1 MMMVGIQVHGQYVPI
16 ACAVSN
22 KEVNEVFEFVFQ
34 VIKIMITMLWFCTK
48 IKLYVSVDCWSCC
61 IATLSAY
68 GWRGSSQSHSGGK
81 GCGRTSNYWCAM
93 FMSGEKLFFCTK
105 LIYAFLCRRAVRRKF
120 APIDAYDN
128 PVFQSLLKDLHTLHL
143 YAVDLEAFC
152 LLYGLFQVMKIL
164 LRFRTKLQQCNFFSG
179 NGWRM
184 PLIPLP
190 PDTTAT
196 KRWRNY

>member
-22 KEVNEVFEFVFQ
+22 KEVNQVFEFVFQ

-81 GCGRTSNYWCAM
+81 GVAEHQT
-93 FMSGEKLFFCTK
+93 
-105 LIYAFLCRRAVRRKF
+105 
-120 APIDAYDN
+120 ID
-128 PVFQSLLKDLHTLHL
+128 VLRS
-143 YAVDLEAFC
+143 C
-152 LLYGLFQVMKIL
+152 QVK
-164 LRFRTKLQQCNFFSG
+164 NFFSAPNYYLCIFVQESCSKKVCPYRCLWQPSLSESTEGSPHAAFVCCGPRSFLSAVWTFPG
-179 NGWRM
+179 NENTFTFSHQ
-184 PLIPLP
+184 I
-190 PDTTAT
+190 AT
-196 KRWRNY
+196 M